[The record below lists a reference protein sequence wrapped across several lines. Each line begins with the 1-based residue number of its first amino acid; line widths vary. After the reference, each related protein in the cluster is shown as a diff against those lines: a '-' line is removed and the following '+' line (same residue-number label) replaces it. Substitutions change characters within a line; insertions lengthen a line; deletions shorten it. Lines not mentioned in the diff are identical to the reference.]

1 MYTGRNQSHNLR
13 EALEDETSQRE
24 REREREREMHQGARC
39 VSAEDILEVVSLAP
53 VTPQLKPHRAEMG
66 YPVKTSPN
74 S

>member
-1 MYTGRNQSHNLR
+1 MRCYRGR
-13 EALEDETSQRE
+13 D
-24 REREREREMHQGARC
+24 REREMPQGARR

-53 VTPQLKPHRAEMG
+53 VTPQLKPHRAEVG